1 MCFGAAAARDRLD
14 IVVKASVK
22 SGLIPGPRSLANC
35 RELSTTGGAIIPDI
49 TKFADGPDEMRKAVR
64 EFIALGADS
73 IKLSM
78 TGDEIHE
85 YMRAEETYFSLEET
99 KAAVEE
105 AHNRGKRVC
114 AHARSNQS
122 VKLCAKAGVDVI
134 YHASFADDEAIEMLA
149 KRKDEIFVAPAI
161 NFPYRSVIGDAEPY
175 GLTKEMAAK
184 KGLKREV
191 EICCKTMKKMHE
203 AGIRVLPG
211 GDYGFAWSRHG
222 NFKTPRSLSGLH

>member
-14 IVVKASVK
+14 IVVKASIK

-35 RELSTTGGAIIPDI
+35 REISTTGGAIIPDI
-49 TKFADGPDEMRKAVR
+49 TKFADGPQEMRKVVR
-64 EFIALGADS
+64 EYIALGADN

-114 AHARSNQS
+114 AHARSNAS
-122 VKLCAKAGVDVI
+122 VKLCALAGVDVI

-149 KRKDEIFVAPAI
+149 KQKDRIFVAPAI
-161 NFPYRSVIGDAEPY
+161 NFPYRSVIG
-175 GLTKEMAAK
+175 G
-184 KGLKREV
+184 
-191 EICCKTMKKMHE
+191 
-203 AGIRVLPG
+203 GIFHLLFG
-211 GDYGFAWSRHG
+211 A
-222 NFKTPRSLSGLH
+222 L